1 MPLSRLRPSSIALAV
16 SLLFALGGI
25 FAIDRALADSNRS
38 RVQIQAVESAARVE
52 GFLTVHAQALQSVR
66 GLYLDPERKVTEE
79 QFHSLL
85 KSLIQYAP
93 AFRRVW
99 ITDSSSRIVF
109 QDLLGLE
116 GAAVPPQTRVDTITT
131 QPFRDA
137 IQRARLSGRAQ
148 ISSIGQLGSGERG
161 LLLVQPIFVGERFVG
176 LVGGTL
182 TGYSIL
188 HSAESEEPQ
197 MRGQVIIIAA
207 SDTMQTQ
214 SPANFRHRLPIDSA
228 SANIRVLGAGSWRLI
243 AVQQATDQSVR
254 FLLWGV
260 GIATLGTLLVG
271 LLHERRQGLR
281 LADRSAE
288 LERLSSELLRANR
301 VKSEFLANVSHE
313 LRTPLN
319 AIVGFVELLRDG
331 VYGELNT
338 RQAGPVERI
347 ASSANHLR
355 QLVDQILDL
364 AKMAAGRL
372 DVQWEIVE
380 LKAFVVDLTSEI
392 EALLAERGLALS
404 ISVSASL
411 PKVRTDPLHLRQI
424 MLNLLGN
431 ALKFTPSGGIA
442 VRARLVEMGSDSP
455 DAGIPTPSGI
465 PQTGSWVA
473 LEVADTGVGIARSDQ
488 ERIFEEFEQVNAG
501 PRTDSM
507 QRGTGLGLP
516 ISRRLARLLG
526 GELTVVSE
534 PGKGSTF
541 TVWIPVV
548 GQQKGSG
555 VFSAGK
561 LTQGTGHNSSAER
574 QSLS

>member
-1 MPLSRLRPSSIALAV
+1 MPFSRLRPSSIALAV

-38 RVQIQAVESAARVE
+38 RVQIQAIESAARVE
-52 GFLTVHAQALQSVR
+52 GFLTVHAQALQSIR
-66 GLYLDPERKVTEE
+66 GLYLDPHREVTEE

-85 KSLIQYAP
+85 KSLVEYAP

-116 GAAVPPQTRVDTITT
+116 GAAVPAGTRVDTITT

-137 IQRARLSGRAQ
+137 IHRARTSGKTQ
-148 ISSIGQLGSGERG
+148 ISSIGLLGSGERG
-161 LLLVQPIFVGERFVG
+161 LLLVEPIFVGDRFIG
-176 LVGGTL
+176 FAGGTL
-182 TGYSIL
+182 TSYSIL
-188 HSAESEEPQ
+188 HSAETEDPLLH
-197 MRGQVIIIAA
+197 GQVIIIAA
-207 SDTMQTQ
+207 TDTINTA
-214 SPANFRHRLPIDSA
+214 SPASFRRRLPVDSA
-228 SANIRVLGAGSWRLI
+228 SASIRVLGVGSWRLI
-243 AVQQATDQSVR
+243 AVQPATDQSVR

-260 GIATLGTLLVG
+260 GIATLGTLLIG
-271 LLHERRQGLR
+271 LFHERRQGLR

-372 DVQWEIVE
+372 DVQWETVE
-380 LKAFVVDLTSEI
+380 LRAFVLDLTSEI

-411 PKVRTDPLHLRQI
+411 PKVRTDPMHLRQI
-424 MLNLLGN
+424 VLNLLGN
-431 ALKFTPSGGIA
+431 ALKFTPTGGIA
-442 VRARLVEMGSDSP
+442 VRARLIDASDEIASDVSASP
-455 DAGIPTPSGI
+455 LSGVPQAGTWI
-465 PQTGSWVA
+465 A

-541 TVWIPVV
+541 TVWLPLV

-561 LTQGTGHNSSAER
+561 LAQITSHSSSAE
-574 QSLS
+574 Q